1 MEYPCKS
8 RPDLQDWSVVY
19 KVSPLGYIPSSES
32 DNPSQG
38 STHDVL
44 FYQEDGLEGEFV
56 IDLGGCLESLTSFV
70 SDEITDPKE
79 LEVLEKLRVGGQQD
93 EGEEESDE
101 EEFAT
106 PCYDENDF

>member
-1 MEYPCKS
+1 MS
-8 RPDLQDWSVVY
+8 
-19 KVSPLGYIPSSES
+19 YIPPSES

-44 FYQEDGLEGEFV
+44 FYQDDGLEGEFV
-56 IDLGGCLESLTSFV
+56 IDLGGGLESLTSLV

-93 EGEEESDE
+93 EDEEESDE
-101 EEFAT
+101 EEDSDEEEFAA
-106 PCYDENDF
+106 PSYDENDF